1 MNQDQKPPEDES
13 KRKEESGE
21 VLPAGKKLDYI
32 NKTLSE
38 NEELAKDNLTTQNT
52 ASQNSQPSTVD
63 MEVHHHN
70 HTERKKWKH
79 YLFEFFML
87 FLAVFCG
94 FLAEYQLEHI
104 IENNKEKQ
112 YIKSFAEDLEADNAY
127 MEKRLA
133 VLDDKI
139 KKADSLVYL
148 FSNGDKTEVVNDIYY
163 HLRSIGRHNPFDVN
177 DRTIVQLRN
186 AGGMRLISNKSV
198 SDSMVNYYR
207 YVDNI
212 HYLDER
218 LVVLIGMLTVS
229 TDKLLDAVDFGK
241 LTDTVN
247 NFVLRVKEPL
257 KLRTTDAETINVA
270 SLNVQRI
277 KNITIA
283 IKLAV
288 RQLKERADATRQLIV
303 EEYDL
308 E

>member
-1 MNQDQKPPEDES
+1 MSEDQKIPGS
-13 KRKEESGE
+13 KLVTG
-21 VLPAGKKLDYI
+21 
-32 NKTLSE
+32 
-38 NEELAKDNLTTQNT
+38 NEQLAKNNDDAIKNQSVSVPETLQPPTTNIEP
-52 ASQNSQPSTVD
+52 QPST
-63 MEVHHHN
+63 MEVHHHT
-70 HTERKKWKH
+70 HTARKKWKH

-94 FLAEYQLEHI
+94 FLAEYQLEHT

-127 MEKRLA
+127 MEERLA
-133 VLDDKI
+133 FFDDKI

-148 FSNGDKTEVVNDIYY
+148 FSSGYKTEMVNDIYY
-163 HLRSIGRHNPFDVN
+163 HLRFIGRHSPFDVN

-186 AGGMRLISNKSV
+186 AGGMRLISNKTV

-207 YVDNI
+207 YVDKI

-218 LVVLIGMLTVS
+218 LVVLIGMLGVS

-247 NFVLRVKEPL
+247 NFVLRVNEPL

-288 RQLKERADATRQLIV
+288 RQLKERANATRQLILK
-303 EEYDL
+303 EYHL